1 MRIRDLVVSWMKK
14 HHTNLYSLLFRHY
27 YYWMPKQAPVDKM
40 IEEILKEKKDVFFI
54 QIGANDGIRN
64 DPLYPLRSKYSWK
77 GILIEPQKRAF
88 SELQR
93 NFQNNRLLTL
103 VNAAISSETSS
114 KQLYRLSFSEENWAT
129 ARSSFKR
136 ETLKRSIDAG
146 IVDKLAIA
154 HGVEVPFSKESY
166 ITSEPVQSLTFDDL
180 VKTYNIDHVDFLLID
195 TEGFDYEILKLI
207 DLRTYKP
214 LIVLYEYKHL
224 SLEDYRSS
232 VQLMRSCG
240 YKLYRK
246 EESDILAIL
255 SDKDYN

>member
-1 MRIRDLVVSWMKK
+1 M
-14 HHTNLYSLLFRHY
+14 FRY
-27 YYWMPKQAPVDKM
+27 YYHWMPRQVSVNNLVEDVLRK
-40 IEEILKEKKDVFFI
+40 KKDIFFI

-64 DPLYPLRSKYSWK
+64 DPLLSLRNKYSWK
-77 GILIEPQKRAF
+77 GILIEPQKSAF
-88 SELQR
+88 RKLQHNFEGNR
-93 NFQNNRLLTL
+93 NLVL
-103 VNAAISSETSS
+103 VNAAISNKSGVQ
-114 KQLYRLSFSEENWAT
+114 QLYRLSFSEEEWAT

-154 HGVEVPFSKESY
+154 HGIEVPSSKESY

-180 VKTYNIDHVDFLLID
+180 VKTYNVDHVDFLLID

-207 DLRTYKP
+207 DLRRYKP
-214 LIVLYEYKHL
+214 LIVFYEYKHL

-246 EESDILAIL
+246 EDSDILAVHERIR
-255 SDKDYN
+255 